1 MSNKLK
7 VALVVLVIMIL
18 SVPVGLLTSAPAF
31 GEWDPDYYLKKL
43 GFIPKGMQHIQSLHL
58 QHPLLPDYSLPGTND
73 VLGYYISAIIGAA
86 LVFIIWFI
94 IGKIIAKKHSANS

>member
-1 MSNKLK
+1 MSKKMK
-7 VALVVLVIMIL
+7 VALTVLVIMII

-43 GFIPKGMQHIQSLHL
+43 GFIPQGMQHFPQL
-58 QHPLLPDYSLPGTND
+58 QHPLLPDYSLPGAND
-73 VLGYYISAIIGAA
+73 VLGYYISAIVGVI

>member
-1 MSNKLK
+1 MSKKMK
-7 VALVVLVIMIL
+7 VALTVLVIMII
-18 SVPVGLLTSAPAF
+18 SVPIGLLTSAPAF

-43 GFIPKGMQHIQSLHL
+43 GFIPKGMQHFPQL
-58 QHPLLPDYSLPGTND
+58 QHPLLPDYSLPGAND
-73 VLGYYISAIIGAA
+73 VLGYYISAIVGVI

>member
-7 VALVVLVIMIL
+7 VALAVLVIMIL
-18 SVPVGLLTSAPAF
+18 Y
-31 GEWDPDYYLKKL
+31 YYLKKL

-58 QHPLLPDYSLPGTND
+58 QHPLLPDYSLPGAND
-73 VLGYYISAIIGAA
+73 VLGYYISAIVGAA